1 MMNTAPLGRIS
12 PFFNPEANH
21 EPPSSSRGDEA
32 MGTVWSYLDAA
43 PLGRQEVWE
52 DSPAG
57 YPQTPPYKWWNWHD
71 NYEAEKSGRP
81 AMVQELSY
89 VRKSGRAEEDTVTR
103 SEFDGRLHPAWCEAR
118 SISTSW

>member
-12 PFFNPEANH
+12 PFFNPGANH

-32 MGTVWSYLDAA
+32 MGTVWSYHDAA

-57 YPQTPPYKWWNWHD
+57 YPQTPPYKWWNWQLRGG
-71 NYEAEKSGRP
+71 KVGRP
-81 AMVQELSY
+81 AMGQGV
-89 VRKSGRAEEDTVTR
+89 GRRRGGIPE
-103 SEFDGRLHPAWCEAR
+103 C
-118 SISTSW
+118 